1 MIESPNPSQNDLVQ
15 CLMIQ
20 FKSDIKINSSKIKSF
35 KLILIKNQKSKKM
48 KLSIFVIAAS
58 TVNAQEGSGNGTT
71 ATAAAA
77 PAEAAPEQAE
87 RQQR

>member
-1 MIESPNPSQNDLVQ
+1 
-15 CLMIQ
+15 
-20 FKSDIKINSSKIKSF
+20 
-35 KLILIKNQKSKKM
+35 M